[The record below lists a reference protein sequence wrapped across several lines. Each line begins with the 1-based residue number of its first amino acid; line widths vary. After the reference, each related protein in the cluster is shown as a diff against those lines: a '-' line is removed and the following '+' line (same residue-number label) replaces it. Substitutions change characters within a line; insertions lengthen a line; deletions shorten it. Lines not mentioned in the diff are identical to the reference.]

1 MTVPDVI
8 TRYYAAS
15 GSGDL
20 THSSHASRYASVA
33 NQTEKFTGQA
43 EIRAW
48 RETLAAPFTYTT
60 EVTSV
65 EQSGGEYVVET
76 YVVGNFPGG
85 VVHLTNPFTVADEVI
100 TSVVI

>member
-15 GSGDL
+15 GSGDIDAL
-20 THSSHASRYASVA
+20 VAFFAPYASVA
-33 NQTEKFTGQA
+33 DQTEKFTGQA
-43 EIRAW
+43 EIRAS
-48 RETLAAPFTYTT
+48 RETLASPFTYTT

-76 YVVGNFPGG
+76 HVVSNFPDG
-85 VVHLTNPFTVADEVI
+85 VVH
-100 TSVVI
+100 